1 MSRTM
6 RSRARTRTSSR
17 SPTAQT
23 STKVAPAQSSA
34 GTSRSSSGG
43 TGGLIMTRL
52 RFVLSAILGLASI
65 MLPAPIAAQDAAVQV
80 TGAGEATFPNGASF
94 NGVPLRGLTLGQG
107 LVIAQD
113 RSARGQFQ
121 VVLLG
126 TSFLGV
132 PQEVIVEG
140 EVRDGSSTEDG
151 SVTFSGTA
159 TLDMGNGT
167 LPM

>member
-1 MSRTM
+1 
-6 RSRARTRTSSR
+6 
-17 SPTAQT
+17 
-23 STKVAPAQSSA
+23 
-34 GTSRSSSGG
+34 
-43 TGGLIMTRL
+43 
-52 RFVLSAILGLASI
+52 
-65 MLPAPIAAQDAAVQV
+65 VQV

-126 TSFLGV
+126 TSLLGT

-140 EVRDGSSTEDG
+140 EVGDGSSTEDG
-151 SVTFSGTA
+151 VVTFSGTA
-159 TLDMGNGT
+159 TVDMGNGT
-167 LPM
+167 LPMVGVPFWVTASTRGLKLSLSATELPTATVSAGSITIE

>member
-1 MSRTM
+1 
-6 RSRARTRTSSR
+6 
-17 SPTAQT
+17 
-23 STKVAPAQSSA
+23 
-34 GTSRSSSGG
+34 
-43 TGGLIMTRL
+43 MTRL
-52 RFVLSAILGLASI
+52 SFVVLAAILGLASI
-65 MLPAPIAAQDAAVQV
+65 VKPAAVAAQDAAVQV

-113 RSARGQFQ
+113 RSARGQFH

-126 TSFLGV
+126 TSLLGT

-140 EVRDGSSTEDG
+140 EVRDGSSTANG

-159 TLDMGNGT
+159 TVDMGDGT
-167 LPM
+167 LPFVGVPFWVTASTRGLKLSLSTTELPTATVSAGSITIE